1 MQEENDR
8 FFDQIAPSLKVKV
21 QKEIFECNLRY
32 NVVIQKLNK
41 ELKTQA
47 KSSRNQLWI
56 ARFMSKLRE
65 VFIGS
70 TGGAELGYL
79 KTA

>member
-32 NVVIQKLNK
+32 NVVIQ
-41 ELKTQA
+41 
-47 KSSRNQLWI
+47 
-56 ARFMSKLRE
+56 
-65 VFIGS
+65 
-70 TGGAELGYL
+70 
-79 KTA
+79 